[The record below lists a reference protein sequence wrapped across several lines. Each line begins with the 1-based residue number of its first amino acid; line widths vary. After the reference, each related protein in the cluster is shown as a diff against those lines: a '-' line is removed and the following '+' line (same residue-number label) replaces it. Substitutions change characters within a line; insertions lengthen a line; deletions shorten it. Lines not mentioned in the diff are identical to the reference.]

1 MYKKIAL
8 LDLDAFYASC
18 EILKNPAL
26 NDIPF
31 AVGGKEKRSVVTT
44 CNYLARP
51 FGVRSALSM
60 HKALQLCPHLTVV
73 PVDMVFYKQ
82 MSKQVH
88 KILQNYSDIIE
99 PASIDEFYID
109 LTDNKEFG
117 GSASLT
123 MQQIRKDI
131 ESLGIT
137 GSAGISSQKMVAKIA
152 SDENKPNGQFV
163 VLPDAIKDYIANLPL
178 KRIPGIGP
186 VTQKKLQRHNLVT
199 GGDIQKADFGL
210 LAHLLGHNFAQSLYQ
225 RCHGV
230 DNREVRSH
238 YKHKSVSVEYT
249 LTQDINTAKEGLQF
263 FEDKLWAVFVKRFQH
278 IDPQMRLNHQ
288 TVKLKMNDFSITT
301 MTKKTHLLSADIFRT
316 LIIDI
321 WSRTN
326 GRSVRLI
333 GIGADLPDDQEKR
346 QLELDLF

>member
-1 MYKKIAL
+1 MNKKIAL
-8 LDLDAFYASC
+8 LDLDAFFASC
-18 EILKNPAL
+18 EILKNPTL

-31 AVGGKEKRSVVTT
+31 AVGSKEKRSVVTT

-51 FGVRSALSM
+51 FGVRSALPM

-73 PVDMVFYKQ
+73 PKDMPFYKQ
-82 MSKQVH
+82 MSDQVYN
-88 KILQNYSDIIE
+88 ILRNYSDIIE

-109 LTDNKEFG
+109 LTHNDKFG

-123 MQQIRKDI
+123 MEQIRKDI
-131 ESLGIT
+131 QSLGIT

-163 VLPDAIKDYIANLPL
+163 VPPDAIKDYIAAVPL
-178 KRIPGIGP
+178 KRIPGVGP
-186 VTQKKLQRHNLVT
+186 VTQKKLEPHGLIT
-199 GGDIQKADFGL
+199 GKDIQQVDFGL
-210 LAHLLGHNFAQSLYQ
+210 LVHLLGHNFAQSLYQ
-225 RCHGV
+225 RCQGI
-230 DNREVRSH
+230 DNRDVQSH

-249 LTQDINTAKEGLQF
+249 LAQDINTAEEGLQF
-263 FEDKLWAVFVKRFQH
+263 FENQLWQPLIKRFQR
-278 IDPQMRLNHQ
+278 IDPQMRLHNQ

-301 MTKKTHLLSADIFRT
+301 MTKKTHHLSVDIFRK

-321 WSRTN
+321 WPRTK

-333 GIGADLPDDQEKR
+333 GIGVELADEQEKR